1 MTRLLLI
8 CLGLCLPAAA
18 SSSGVTGAS
27 AQPEDARGPADAP
40 AALTEPQRLALAIER
55 LALIDLR
62 MRPVLGPEDYLVLD
76 TMLGFAQEF
85 NPADA
90 RLARRRAEA
99 AFRMND
105 RDALLARTRDIVRL
119 DPFDTT
125 AQLRLI
131 TLQVDRLQTAPGRL
145 AAYDRFLGRAGQA
158 IDPSVRSRLALDAA
172 LLAREMGDDAGFTKR
187 LSVATRLDSS
197 NKEAAALASLY
208 VATRLPDDRL
218 ASLEMAS
225 NLLMADPVDPNLHFA
240 MASELSKNG
249 AYAQAERFHA
259 NARYVRSQDATQEPS
274 ESIEIE
280 RYILMWYNDGPQAA
294 HKAMMTELEY
304 KRYLQRILIDQM
316 TKAGVPTTDTEKPE
330 DIRLG
335 LQTERLRMLAADAAE
350 DRTGVAESIADYART
365 VERIV
370 NLLND
375 KTRRPST
382 MTDADAASRIYS
394 MLVERLIIHA
404 WTGVGLQDMVDQLRD
419 SPLLSG
425 EKPDPVS
432 LAWASFALE
441 APEQS
446 VKRFQ
451 DLLADHS
458 LARVG
463 LALAYE
469 RAGSTNAALEQ
480 YRILTA
486 QFPISVAAAWARSR
500 AMRLGAGDITRTDI
514 TPRAEAIAQAVPAWV
529 DLTLRE
535 PWRLLSIGVEA
546 AGDRIGALD
555 PVLLD
560 ITIRNNTPIPLGLG
574 ADRPIVSRLLLAP
587 SIDSGIDT
595 GGRAQNPEVVEV
607 NQRLRLGPG
616 EELKVKAWG
625 DAGFSGLSAEVATL
639 ASSRG
644 RFRVIQG
651 FTIVLGALGPGP
663 MCQSAESRPF
673 TRLALPE
680 ATLPVSELASR
691 ILNGTDGALRDALG
705 ALRLLALEP
714 GANAVELEPA
724 VLGAAQRYAGADE
737 ATRCLMLAMLPH
749 AGLAPALAAFDESVR
764 AKAASETSPRVLGL
778 FLLTRTTGPADP
790 VLDLPAVRAHA
801 ALAPLVSAMRARL
814 GETGPTCIARAT
826 ILTDL
831 ATAPEQSGPSDER
844 RRKP

>member
-1 MTRLLLI
+1 MTSSALAVLALA
-8 CLGLCLPAAA
+8 LGTGTPRTFGSVVFKHAQPAAG
-18 SSSGVTGAS
+18 SAS
-27 AQPEDARGPADAP
+27 AE

-62 MRPVLGPEDYLVLD
+62 MRPSPGPEDYLVLD
-76 TMLGFAQEF
+76 TMLGLAQRL
-85 NPADA
+85 NPTDA
-90 RLARRRAEA
+90 RLVRRRAEA
-99 AFRMND
+99 AYRMND
-105 RDALLARTRDIVRL
+105 REALLARTRDIVRL

-131 TLQVDRLQTAPGRL
+131 TLQVDRLQTAQGRL
-145 AAYDRFLGRAGQA
+145 AAYDRFLGRAGA
-158 IDPSVRSRLALDAA
+158 GIDPSVRSRLALDAA
-172 LLAREMGDDAGFTKR
+172 LLAREMGDDAGFAQR
-187 LSVATRLDSS
+187 LSVSTRLDSS

-208 VATRLPDDRL
+208 VATRMPGDRL
-218 ASLEMAS
+218 ANLEMAS
-225 NLLMADPVDPNLHFA
+225 NLLLADPVDPNLHFA
-240 MASELSKNG
+240 LASELAKNG

-259 NARYVRSQDATQEPS
+259 NARHVRSQDATQEAS

-280 RYILMWYNDGPQAA
+280 RFILLWYNEGPQAA
-294 HKAMMTELEY
+294 HKAMMTDLEY
-304 KRYLQRILIDQM
+304 KRYLQQLLIEQM
-316 TKAGVPTTDTEKPE
+316 TKSGVPTTDTEKPE

-350 DRTGVAESIADYART
+350 DRAGVAESIADYARS

-375 KTRRPST
+375 RTRRPST
-382 MTDADAASRIYS
+382 MTDADAATRIYS

-425 EKPDPVS
+425 DKPDPVS
-432 LAWASFALE
+432 LAWASFSLE
-441 APEQS
+441 TPEQS
-446 VKRFQ
+446 VKRFE

-469 RAGSTNAALEQ
+469 RAGSLDAAIEQ
-480 YRILTA
+480 YRLITQ

-500 AMRLGAGDITRTDI
+500 AMRLGNSDITRTEL
-514 TPRAEAIAQAVPAWV
+514 TPRAEAIAKAVPDWV

-535 PWRLLSIGVEA
+535 PWRLLSLSIETTS
-546 AGDRIGALD
+546 DRLGAMD
-555 PVLLD
+555 PALLN
-560 ITIRNNTPIPLGLG
+560 ITIRNNTPVPLGLG
-574 ADRPIVSRLLLAP
+574 ADRPIISRLLLAP

-595 GGRAQNPEVVEV
+595 GGRAQNPEVVEI
-607 NQRLRLGPG
+607 NERLRLGPG
-616 EELKVKAWG
+616 EELTVRAWG
-625 DAGFSGLSAEVATL
+625 DAGFAGLSAEVATL

-644 RFRVIQG
+644 RFRAIQG

-673 TRLALPE
+673 TRLALAE
-680 ATLPVSELASR
+680 ATLPPAELAAQLAQAS
-691 ILNGTDGALRDALG
+691 GDALRHALG

-714 GANAVELEPA
+714 GASATELEA
-724 VLGAAQRYAGADE
+724 AALAAAQRYAGADE
-737 ATRCLMLAMLPH
+737 ATRCLMLAVLPH
-749 AGLAPALAAFDESVR
+749 AGLAPALASFDESVR
-764 AKAASETSPRVLGL
+764 ARAASETSPSVLSL
-778 FLLTRTTGPADP
+778 LLLTRVTGPADP
-790 VLDLPAVRAHA
+790 LFDLPAVRAEA
-801 ALAPLVSAMRARL
+801 SLTPVVQAMRARM
-814 GETGPTCIARAT
+814 GETGPTCLARAT
-826 ILTDL
+826 TLTDL